1 MTKTTT
7 KTSAPATGFNR
18 PMTPSAALAA
28 VIGAG
33 PYPRTE
39 VTKRLWAYIKAHG
52 LQDATDK
59 RTINPDEALAHVL
72 GRKPVSMFAMTRIV
86 GKHLS

>member
-7 KTSAPATGFNR
+7 KTTAASGFMR
-18 PMTPSAALAA
+18 PLAISAALAA
-28 VIGAG
+28 VIGSG

-72 GRKPVSMFAMTRIV
+72 GRKPVDMFAMTRLV
-86 GKHLS
+86 GKHLG